1 MNDTIHRLSIS
12 FIIPVLNGEK
22 FMAQCVEHI
31 ITEMREG
38 DELIVVDNGST
49 DATLDIVRR
58 YDRARILEYPDSTI
72 AFLRNRGVEVAHGD
86 LYAFIDSDVIICK
99 GWRAAVESVIGDESI
114 HATGSKY
121 DIPEKPHWIERAW
134 YSKRSKGLRPINYI
148 NSGNL
153 IVRRAAFEAVG
164 GFNEKLVTDEDCD
177 LGERLNRDG
186 YAVVEAPL
194 IRAIHLGNPKSL
206 WNFFKKEKWHA
217 TSSLNSLSQGVF
229 DKPTVMTIAF
239 MACLASVL
247 ATLPWVL
254 SGQLNPLIFP
264 ALLLLVPLVTA
275 VYRCYQFRAIRHIL
289 AFVVLYFVFYI
300 ARALII
306 LQFLFERTLKR
317 AFFGRQSGKVR

>member
-1 MNDTIHRLSIS
+1 MNETIHRFSIS

-22 FMAQCVEHI
+22 CMAQCIEHI
-31 ITEMREG
+31 IAEMGED

-58 YDRARILEYPDSTI
+58 YDRARILEFPGSTI
-72 AFLRNRGVEVAHGD
+72 AFLRNRGVEVARGD
-86 LYAFIDSDVIICK
+86 LYAFIDSDVIICE
-99 GWRAAVESVIGDESI
+99 GWRAEVESALGDESI

-134 YSKRSKGLRPINYI
+134 YSKRSKDMRPINYI

-153 IVRRAAFEAVG
+153 IVRKSAFEAVS

-177 LGERLNRDG
+177 LGERLNRNG

-194 IRAIHLGNPKSL
+194 IRAIHLGNPRSL

-217 TSSLNSLSQGVF
+217 TSSLNSLTQGIF
-229 DKPTVMTIAF
+229 DKPTTMTFAF
-239 MACLASVL
+239 MVCLVAMLVSI
-247 ATLPWVL
+247 PWVL
-254 SGQLNPLIFP
+254 SGEVNPIILP
-264 ALLLLVPLVTA
+264 ALLLFIPAVTA
-275 VYRCYQFRAIRHIL
+275 VYRSYQFKAFRHIL
-289 AFVVLYFVFYI
+289 AFVVLYFVFFV

-306 LQFLFERTLKR
+306 LQFLFGRTLER
-317 AFFGRQSGKVR
+317 VFSGRESS